1 MTSLKLAHALVTA
14 LIITGLATAPVRAQ
28 QIVLDPMNL
37 IENTITS
44 IQSLSQY
51 AKQAEQYLEQVKQ
64 FEEQVLQYETQLQQF
79 ATELQN
85 TLTLPQFF
93 WSDAS
98 GVISKLLAAGQ
109 LLSNLQNQLGGLEA
123 YLSQYHNLQQFEQLF
138 ANGITPASLQ
148 QLRQVQLTASQAE
161 QAANADAVNLIAQQ
175 RAALQADAISLAHLQ
190 HTAQDAQG
198 QMQALQAG
206 NQLSS
211 EIVNQLQQLR
221 GCLLTFIA
229 QQTTAS
235 QNQAAN
241 WAASQAASE
250 AATRVTL
257 PSSASINYNPFQ

>member
-1 MTSLKLAHALVTA
+1 MTFSKVSHVL
-14 LIITGLATAPVRAQ
+14 LISALATAHIRAQ
-28 QIVLDPMNL
+28 EIVLDPMNL

-51 AKQAEQYLEQVKQ
+51 AVQAEQYLKQ
-64 FEEQVLQYETQLQQF
+64 IDQLEEQIRSYETQLQQF

-85 TLTLPQFF
+85 TLSLPQFL
-93 WSDAS
+93 WSDVS

-109 LLSNLQNQLGGLEA
+109 LLSSFQNQLGGLEA
-123 YLSQYHNLQQFEQLF
+123 YLSQFRNLQQFQQLF

-148 QLRQVQLTASQAE
+148 RLRELQLNASQAE
-161 QAANADAVNLIAQQ
+161 QAANADAVNQIAEQ
-175 RAALQADAISLAHLQ
+175 RAALQSDARNLAQ
-190 HTAQDAQG
+190 MQQAAQDAQG

-206 NQLSS
+206 NQLSA
-211 EIVNQLQQLR
+211 EIINQLEQLR

-250 AATRVTL
+250 AATRVTI
-257 PSSASINYNPFQ
+257 PSSASINYNPF